1 MDCDKK
7 KSVSVF
13 SFCVVFIF
21 EDFSADKHAL
31 NPIMILI
38 EGFFFFFFGSTKT
51 VNRHGPFMPYVFDVA
66 ILPEI

>member
-1 MDCDKK
+1 MDCDKKK

-21 EDFSADKHAL
+21 EDLSADKHAL

-38 EGFFFFFFGSTKT
+38 EGFFFFFL
-51 VNRHGPFMPYVFDVA
+51 VHEDC
-66 ILPEI
+66 